1 MEPERKPGPLA
12 WIVLLLVA
20 GLAVA
25 IAVPGLLSSRRA
37 SNERSASAILKTLAS
52 AEADFRGNDRDGN
65 GVQEFWTGDV
75 SGLYHLLPA
84 GGGTPLQL
92 ITRELAEADPTHP
105 NAKPLVGY
113 WFVAMDV
120 DETGQ
125 PYRQGPGQNRHL
137 TKFAFCA
144 YPASRA
150 SGRTMFF
157 INEGNTI
164 FRKPFEG
171 TVRRKWFTDA
181 ELKSEYSK
189 ID

>member
-1 MEPERKPGPLA
+1 MEPERKPGLA
-12 WIVLLLVA
+12 TTVVVIVVLLL
-20 GLAVA
+20 LAA
-25 IAVPGLLSSRRA
+25 LLVPGLLSSQRA
-37 SNERSASAILKTLAS
+37 SNERSASAILKVLGS

-65 GVQEFWTGDV
+65 GAADFWTGDV
-75 SGLYHLLPA
+75 AGLYHLQSPD
-84 GGGTPLQL
+84 GVPIRL
-92 ITRELAEADPTHP
+92 IPRELAEADPTHP

-125 PYRQGPGQNRHL
+125 PYRQGPGQNRHP

-164 FRKPFEG
+164 FRIPFDG
-171 TVRRKWFTDA
+171 TVLRKWFTDDERKA
-181 ELKSEYSK
+181 WSAQFY
-189 ID
+189 D